1 VLNNLLGNAVK
12 YTEKGSVRL
21 TAKTESLAGNMIR
34 LTITVSDTG
43 IGIPKEY
50 REKIF
55 DYFYQVDSSVTSS
68 KYGKGTGLGL
78 TIVRDIVRLSGGS
91 IHADSE
97 PGRGS
102 SFTVTLYYE
111 KGSAQYGDMDERGI
125 RGSAGFEV
133 EADGFRPVSILLAED
148 DTINALYMK
157 EILKKIP
164 CTVIHVKNGEEAFNS
179 WRKSEFDILII
190 DGQMPVMSGYE
201 TIHKIRRI
209 EMDNS
214 LRKSLI
220 IVISA
225 YAMEDEKLS
234 FMNAG
239 ADEYLSK
246 PVMPQQII
254 SLIKKY
260 SVSS

>member
-1 VLNNLLGNAVK
+1 
-12 YTEKGSVRL
+12 
-21 TAKTESLAGNMIR
+21 
-34 LTITVSDTG
+34 
-43 IGIPKEY
+43 
-50 REKIF
+50 
-55 DYFYQVDSSVTSS
+55 
-68 KYGKGTGLGL
+68 
-78 TIVRDIVRLSGGS
+78 
-91 IHADSE
+91 
-97 PGRGS
+97 
-102 SFTVTLYYE
+102 
-111 KGSAQYGDMDERGI
+111 
-125 RGSAGFEV
+125 
-133 EADGFRPVSILLAED
+133 
-148 DTINALYMK
+148 
-157 EILKKIP
+157 
-164 CTVIHVKNGEEAFNS
+164 
-179 WRKSEFDILII
+179 
-190 DGQMPVMSGYE
+190 MSGYE